1 MQPFLLI
8 SLPLSLCGHR
18 FFSGDEMVEE
28 KGCPLH
34 HLTTME
40 KRKRRDVKQ
49 QVNSSKK
56 KLCWNSHIRYSQ
68 VFTETKIKPTF
79 RSVFFSRQF
88 ATSRA
93 IITTAKKERMDLRVR
108 GNEKGGGIGGREKE
122 KPSTILQ
129 TTSTLR
135 QLGSAEDLGKKKKNP
150 IRRRQLQVPQV
161 FGGVAA
167 PTCVGNG
174 KWVFSF
180 CLHQQQLALKRRTQI
195 RGKIIF
201 CDFFFFWGGVFFLPN
216 HEILVK

>member
-1 MQPFLLI
+1 
-8 SLPLSLCGHR
+8 
-18 FFSGDEMVEE
+18 MVEE

-135 QLGSAEDLGKKKKNP
+135 QLGSAEDLGKKKKT
-150 IRRRQLQVPQV
+150 QEEEDSYKFHKFL
-161 FGGVAA
+161 GGWLLLPVWEM
-167 PTCVGNG
+167 GNG
-174 KWVFSF
+174 SF
-180 CLHQQQLALKRRTQI
+180 PSACTNSKALKRRTQI